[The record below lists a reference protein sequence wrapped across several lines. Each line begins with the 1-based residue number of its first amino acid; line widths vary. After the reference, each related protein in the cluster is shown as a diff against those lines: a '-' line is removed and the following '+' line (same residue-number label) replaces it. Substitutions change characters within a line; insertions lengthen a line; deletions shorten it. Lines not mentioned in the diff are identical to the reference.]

1 MTNIF
6 KDKENTGSS
15 FCLFLLNMLICA
27 FSAPKSKASTLFH
40 SDQTIKTLQRVTS

>member
-40 SDQTIKTLQRVTS
+40 SVPDNKNTPESH